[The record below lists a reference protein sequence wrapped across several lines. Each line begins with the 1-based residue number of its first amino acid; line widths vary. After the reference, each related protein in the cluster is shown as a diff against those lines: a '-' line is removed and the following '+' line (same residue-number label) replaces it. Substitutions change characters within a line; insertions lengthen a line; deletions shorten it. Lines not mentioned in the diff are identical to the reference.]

1 MGMKTNIVLIALLFC
16 LDIASLSA
24 QNPDVAK
31 NISEVKRD
39 TSYIYAEATMK
50 DLDESILG
58 AKAILEVKVGDW
70 LRNQYPEED
79 MELCITKAKEHSF
92 EIQTRRG
99 EYHRAFVYVKKSDI
113 MTVSKISDVIVLQV
127 PTKEEQVRVTPAEII
142 SEESVPVVEEPR
154 VTLTSDE
161 EQMKAINKFYDIEPF
176 IKGLQSKGR
185 NVVYGK
191 YATMPKDVDCHL
203 FVYNRQGEVAAVLR
217 KNNKGFVN
225 LTSLAA
231 DNIDN
236 YKNCGAIW
244 LQLK

>member
-1 MGMKTNIVLIALLFC
+1 MGIKTNIVLIAFFFC
-16 LDIASLSA
+16 FDIASLSA
-24 QNPDVAK
+24 QNTDVAK
-31 NISEVKRD
+31 SISEVKRD

-70 LRNQYPEED
+70 LRSQYPEEN

-99 EYHRAFVYVKKSDI
+99 EYHRAFVFVKKSDI
-113 MTVSKISDVIVLQV
+113 MAVSKLSDVIVLQV
-127 PTKEEQVRVTPAEII
+127 PTKEEQAQVTPAEII
-142 SEESVPVVEEPR
+142 SEESASVVEEPK
-154 VTLTSDE
+154 VTLTADE
-161 EQMKAINKFYDIEPF
+161 EQMKVISKFYDIEPY
-176 IKGLQSKGR
+176 IKGLQGKGR
-185 NVVYGK
+185 NLEYGK
-191 YATMPKDVDCHL
+191 YATMPKDADCHL
-203 FVYNRQGEVAAVLR
+203 FVYNKQGDVAAVMR
-217 KNNKGFVN
+217 KDSNGFVN
-225 LTSLAA
+225 LNTLNT

>member
-50 DLDESILG
+50 DLQESVLG

-70 LRNQYPEED
+70 LRDQYPEED

-113 MTVSKISDVIVLQV
+113 MTVSKLSDVIVLQV
-127 PTKEEQVRVTPAEII
+127 PTKEERALVTPAEII
-142 SEESVPVVEEPR
+142 SEESVSAIEESKVR
-154 VTLTSDE
+154 LTSDE
-161 EQMKAINKFYDIEPF
+161 EQMKCISQFYDIEPY
-176 IKGLQSKGR
+176 IKGLQSKGI

-191 YATMPKDVDCHL
+191 YATMPKGADCHL
-203 FVYNRQGEVAAVLR
+203 FVYNKQGDVAAVLR
-217 KNNKGFVN
+217 KDSNGYIN
-225 LTSLAA
+225 LNTLDK